1 MAEQGMEQ
9 RKKAAW
15 GWRVL
20 WARLAALIVALS
32 VYRLAAGGLTGASL
46 PMPFGYGAAVVNTAT
61 MEPALSRND
70 LVVVHREEDIQVDDV
85 VVYQND
91 GALVVHRVVALDG
104 DELVTQGDANEQTDL
119 PVQRDEVQGVVVAVV
134 PRVGAVVQAVK
145 SPTGVILILVVLFA
159 GMELSFRRT
168 RRRDDQTLA
177 QLREEVEKLKAQEA
191 EGAEKAGN

>member
-20 WARLAALIVALS
+20 WAGLAALIVALS